1 MSTTMKT
8 NDTPRIDKIV
18 DSLNQ
23 LLAQEMV
30 LRETSNAPTTQHID
44 AVDALTY
51 VVDLLS
57 RSDKRANQIRQLDDS
72 RLGALLENIR
82 LDGEKRGL
90 SYFGAKPLK
99 YLYPDNSIDEWVR
112 WLKQPGSLVR
122 RDD

>member
-1 MSTTMKT
+1 MRT

-23 LLAQEMV
+23 LLEQEKDS
-30 LRETSNAPTTQHID
+30 RKASHSHID
-44 AVDALTY
+44 AIDALTY
-51 VVDLLS
+51 VIDLLDGY
-57 RSDKRANQIRQLDDS
+57 DKRANQIRQLNDFQ
-72 RLGALLENIR
+72 LGALLENIR

-90 SYFGAKPLK
+90 SYFGAEPRK

-112 WLKQPGSLVR
+112 WLKNSGSLIG

>member
-1 MSTTMKT
+1 MTMKT
-8 NDTPRIDKIV
+8 SDTNPFDKIV

-23 LLAQEMV
+23 LLEQEMALV
-30 LRETSNAPTTQHID
+30 ETSNAPKTRHID
-44 AVDALTY
+44 AAAALTY
-51 VVDLLS
+51 VVDLLGN
-57 RSDKRANQIRQLDDS
+57 SDKRANQIRQLDDS

-90 SYFGAKPLK
+90 SYFSAEPRK

-112 WLKQPGSLVR
+112 WLKQPGSLVE